1 LINVI
6 SSTSFYIFPELERFI
21 VNVEGKGEN
30 ANNIKRQLLTACFRS
45 QNLDKT
51 LQVIEKLETEKF
63 QIPIGVYA
71 QLIDLYTHHKKS
83 AEALENYEKLK
94 AKDATFKLDNLKT
107 VRLADLLLQEER
119 VALSHT
125 NDYASFIRCVRQ
137 IHEGLQF
144 RQGKEEEAE
153 PVEGGAAASAD
164 RSTPDVV
171 GAIVQEAS
179 IYFRRDRA
187 ATLEKILKGLVKQG
201 LSISSAKAS
210 QLSEQLGSEL
220 TPRISELLGKL
231 SSGELQPVALPNNG
245 KRSLDSLSIDG

>member
-1 LINVI
+1 LEIVRRMQQEFSVYPNSETVRDYVI
-6 SSTSFYIFPELERFI
+6 P
-21 VNVEGKGEN
+21 
-30 ANNIKRQLLTACFRS
+30 
-45 QNLDKT
+45 
-51 LQVIEKLETEKF
+51 
-63 QIPIGVYA
+63 
-71 QLIDLYTHHKKS
+71 
-83 AEALENYEKLK
+83 
-94 AKDATFKLDNLKT
+94 NLKEKNWERIVT
-107 VRLADLLLQEER
+107 ALRDAGVPNSTAVTSAVYSALVTHQIADAAKLMEQNRAYYVPFLFRQPLIL
-119 VALSHT
+119 ALSHT

-144 RQGKEEEAE
+144 RQGKEEEVE